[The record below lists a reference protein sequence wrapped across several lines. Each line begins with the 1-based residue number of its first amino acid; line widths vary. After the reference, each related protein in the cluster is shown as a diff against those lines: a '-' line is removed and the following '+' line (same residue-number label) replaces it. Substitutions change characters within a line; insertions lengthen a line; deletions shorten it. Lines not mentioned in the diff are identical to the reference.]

1 MILFK
6 EIEIQ
11 GFGSIINPLRYNLN
25 RKGLNCVLGLNGSGK
40 SSIFSAFTWALYGS
54 TIKGKAEP
62 WKHILPNKFK
72 GTKVVVTF
80 EKNDVTYKVINCHNY
95 KEDIEGYMGGN
106 RMILYIGGK
115 YQKQLRDKND
125 VKVEV
130 EKILG
135 MSFDLLKNTILF
147 GQKLK
152 RIIQESGPDKKKL
165 FEEAFEASFINEAKA
180 LAEEKLI
187 EYKEELN
194 TLNQDR
200 YSYEDKITNL
210 EALIKNIKGSK
221 SETIKQVK
229 ILRKSQEELFKRRPN
244 SFKISEDLKLY
255 QIKVKKAEEAL
266 LSKKRHSDKLFVLEM
281 EKGKYETEVKMSKST
296 ISEILTELQNVPKNC
311 RTCGSKLDTGKI
323 IITKASIKARYK
335 RKKAEIEKAKE
346 KVKELEKRVSEV
358 TAELDKF
365 KALEDNLKNFKSKL
379 QSLESTGKDI
389 KTYYTYQ
396 AQIKSLKAKMK
407 ADNDTITLEEKINQ
421 HKSKLSEIETKE
433 VKVKKRVDDYTWA
446 ISKPLSNSGIK
457 AYIFNE
463 LLSSVNKRLL
473 YYSPYIGFK
482 IEFGI
487 DLDSARKDFYA
498 VCIKENAIVDY
509 KELSGGQQQ
518 LVDIAIAFSIHD
530 VVNENHKVN
539 ILIMDEI
546 FESLDEQN
554 IEIIADLIDF
564 KAQSKS
570 VHLITHTNFN
580 TSKAK
585 VLRLEL
591 SKEGRT
597 KAIEF

>member
-1 MILFK
+1 MIIFK
-6 EIEIQ
+6 EIEIE

-62 WKHILPNKFK
+62 WKHILPPKFK

-80 EKNDVTYKVINCHNY
+80 EKNEITYKVINCYNY

-106 RMILYIGGK
+106 RMILYIADK
-115 YQKQLRDKND
+115 YQKHLRDKND
-125 VKVEV
+125 VKAEV
-130 EKILG
+130 AKILG

-180 LAEEKLI
+180 LAEEKLT

-194 TLNQDR
+194 ILNQDR
-200 YSYEDKITNL
+200 YKVEDTIISLTGMINQ
-210 EALIKNIKGSK
+210 IKGSK
-221 SETIKQVK
+221 SETLKQVK
-229 ILRKSQEELFKRRPN
+229 ILRRSQAELFKDKPN
-244 SFKISEDLKLY
+244 AIQVSEGIKLY
-255 QIKVKKAEEAL
+255 QIKVKKAEDAL
-266 LSKKRHSDKLFVLEM
+266 LTKKRYSDKLFVLEM
-281 EKGKYETEVKMSKST
+281 EKGKYETEVRMSKST
-296 ISEILTELQNVPKNC
+296 LSEILTELQNVPKNC
-311 RTCGSKLDTGKI
+311 RTCGSKLDTSKVAF
-323 IITKASIKARYK
+323 TKASIKARYRK
-335 RKKAEIEKAKE
+335 KKAEISKAKE
-346 KVKELEKRVSEV
+346 KVKELEIRVSEV
-358 TAELDKF
+358 TAELNNF

-389 KTYYTYQ
+389 KTYYTYET
-396 AQIKSLKAKMK
+396 QIKSLKAKMK
-407 ADNDTITLEEKINQ
+407 ADNDTTALEQ
-421 HKSKLSEIETKE
+421 KLSQAKTKLSDIEVKE
-433 VKVKKRVDDYTWA
+433 AKVKKGVDNYTWA

-463 LLSSVNKRLL
+463 LLASVNKRLR

-487 DLDSARKDFYA
+487 DLESARKDFYA

-554 IEIIADLIDF
+554 IEIVADLIDF

-580 TSKAK
+580 TSRAR

-597 KAIEF
+597 KAMEL